1 MSASIDRAADLTAGA
16 DSPAAVRGPLAVA
29 TARREMLGAL
39 PALPAEQVPV
49 DGRAAGRVLSTA
61 VEALV
66 LLPPFANSAMDG
78 YAVRAA
84 DITRVPCR
92 LPVRGEM
99 RAGMPPGAVQVEPGS
114 CAKVMTGAPLPEG
127 ADAVVPY
134 EWTDRGVAEVLIHER
149 PRRGNAVRR
158 AGEDLSPGQAVLPAG
173 HRIRP
178 TDLAPLAASGVGE
191 LAVGR
196 RPRVALITTGDEIR
210 PPGTALAPG
219 EIYDTAGPALE
230 ALLAAAGG
238 ELVLRETATD
248 DPAQVE
254 EALLR
259 AAGQADILVGVGG
272 MSVGDHDHV
281 RATVERLGQ
290 LSFWRVAMRPG
301 RPIAFGSLRSAV
313 FLGLP
318 GNPVSA
324 CVTFILFGAPAM
336 LAMQGA
342 AHPEPVTQPAELLED
357 VEKPEGLETF
367 HRAVLRPRPGKV
379 PGVRLAGN
387 QSSGATLSLARADC
401 LVALPARGVTVPRG
415 TAVEVIPLGP

>member
-1 MSASIDRAADLTAGA
+1 MPASVNREEAAASAVG
-16 DSPAAVRGPLAVA
+16 PAPVRGPLAVA
-29 TARREMLGAL
+29 TARREMLEA
-39 PALPAEQVPV
+39 VPV
-49 DGRAAGRVLSTA
+49 LPTERVPVAGDAAGRVLSQA
-61 VEALV
+61 VEAMV

-84 DITRVPCR
+84 DIPRVPWR

-99 RAGMPPGAVQVEPGS
+99 RAGMAPGAVVVEPGS

-134 EWTDRGVAEVLIHER
+134 EWTDRGSEEVLIHER

-178 TDLAPLAASGVGE
+178 TDLAPLAASGTGE

-210 PPGTALAPG
+210 RPGSALQPG

-248 DPAQVE
+248 DPRQVE
-254 EALLR
+254 AALLR
-259 AAGQADILVGVGG
+259 AAGEADVLVGVGG

-281 RATVERLGQ
+281 RATVERLGR
-290 LSFWRVAMRPG
+290 LAFWRVAMRPG
-301 RPIAFGSLRSAV
+301 RPIAFGSLDSAV

-342 AHPEPVTQPAELLED
+342 AHPEPPTQPAELLED

-401 LVALPARGVTVPRG
+401 LVVLPARGVTVPRG
-415 TAVEVIPLGP
+415 TAVDVIPLGA